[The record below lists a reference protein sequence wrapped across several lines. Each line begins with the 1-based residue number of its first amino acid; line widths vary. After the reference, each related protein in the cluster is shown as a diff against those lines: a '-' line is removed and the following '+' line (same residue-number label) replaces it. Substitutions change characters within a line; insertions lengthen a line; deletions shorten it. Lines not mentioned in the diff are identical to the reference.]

1 MATEQTSP
9 SGTPGAGAGAV
20 DNTTLYYKAVGS
32 IALYFAT
39 VISALVICIVRTR
52 LTASNVLYVLIAVC
66 SLFTTWYYILSFF
79 HKEYTKLGSDIDRF
93 ILESDL
99 FVQAYAIV
107 TNTLPKWWW
116 SSQLLLLTGTALT
129 CWSVEGQTL
138 RLATE
143 SHNAF
148 KPATEKKAK
157 WIPTWWFVLLGFFG
171 SMSVGGPLFLAQL
184 DPNPKPT
191 RAQPRTVPTFLA
203 LLILLGELSV
213 IATPFFTSMSREF
226 TLNLIATHA
235 LFLIPALLTFNP
247 ESHKGVSTFSLP
259 RLYFTLSIIALVSHT
274 FYTLPFFFSPI
285 MKPKVLYNAL
295 WFNHCQTSISAD
307 MILNNVLAAVY
318 MIQSSRSLKK
328 FKVGLALTVALPVL
342 SVSTVLPLY
351 LGWRERQLVV
361 KRTVKDEKK
370 KA

>member
-52 LTASNVLYVLIAVC
+52 LTASNALYVLIAVC

-99 FVQAYAIV
+99 F
-107 TNTLPKWWW
+107 
-116 SSQLLLLTGTALT
+116 
-129 CWSVEGQTL
+129 
-138 RLATE
+138 
-143 SHNAF
+143 
-148 KPATEKKAK
+148 
-157 WIPTWWFVLLGFFG
+157 
-171 SMSVGGPLFLAQL
+171 MSVGGPLFLAQL

-191 RAQPRTVPTFLA
+191 RTQPRTVPTFLA